1 MNNQQKNKKV
11 LIVEDE
17 KSLRELLAF
26 KLQTEGF
33 EVSSAI
39 EGNEALQKIE
49 KDQPQLVL
57 LDLILPGLDGFEVLK
72 KIRENPV
79 TAKIPVVIISNLGQ
93 KEEIDRGLLLGAN
106 DYMVKTNFTPK
117 HIVDLVK
124 RYLRD

>member
-1 MNNQQKNKKV
+1 MDNQAKSKKV

-17 KSLRELLAF
+17 KLLRDLLTF
-26 KLQTEGF
+26 KLQAEGF
-33 EVSSAI
+33 DVSSAI
-39 EGNEALQKIE
+39 EGNEALLKIE
-49 KDQPQLVL
+49 KDLPQLVL

-79 TAKIPVVIISNLGQ
+79 TAKIPVIIVSNLGQ

-106 DYMVKTNFTPK
+106 DYIVKTNFTPQ

-124 RYLRD
+124 RYLKD